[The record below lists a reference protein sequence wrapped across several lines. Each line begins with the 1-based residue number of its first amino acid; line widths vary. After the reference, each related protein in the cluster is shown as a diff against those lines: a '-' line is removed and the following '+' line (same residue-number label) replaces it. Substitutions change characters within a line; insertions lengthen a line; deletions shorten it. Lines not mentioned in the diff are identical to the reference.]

1 MDRVLV
7 HVHFPCWPFCACV
20 DFDVAVAPVVGG
32 GDSTCSPEH
41 GTGEENPLTYDADD
55 AQHPGTRLDDRV
67 CVHCDC
73 IMQDGDVV
81 DIRGETI
88 ERHHDSN
95 FGEDSHRHCHRY
107 HCCCY
112 ENKA

>member
-1 MDRVLV
+1 MDRVL
-7 HVHFPCWPFCACV
+7 VHFPCWPFCACV
-20 DFDVAVAPVVGG
+20 DFDVAVAPVVVGG
-32 GDSTCSPEH
+32 GDSTCYPEH
-41 GTGEENPLTYDADD
+41 GIGEENPLTYGADD

-67 CVHCDC
+67 HCDC
-73 IMQDGDVV
+73 IMQDGDGV

-95 FGEDSHRHCHRY
+95 FGEGSHRH